1 MAAFAAS
8 LRRNHKGTS
17 NRRRHPSTSTSAVPK
32 KTDVPTR
39 QHHQQPYSDAA
50 IDCNKSVLSRNT
62 YDGDDEDDVF
72 ASYES
77 FRDHLGETNPRCK
90 QPISQTNTVDDEST
104 IGGGGGTTP
113 IDRLTQVAQR
123 LQEQQEVQHP
133 PTTPTKKGI
142 LKKTKERN
150 YQGLEYED
158 SSGPDLTPQK
168 NKSNQGMKQRNRLPH
183 HQQAQRQHVYN
194 DYPHYNHKETPALEK
209 VIDTDDISLGSAEAT
224 ATYRNKYKNILPM
237 VFTSTNIGTRSSI
250 SIMES
255 FGGEAKSMNTDEDG
269 AANHPSATL
278 GEQQHQP
285 TQETQPS
292 SPSEYIKAKF
302 IELLFP
308 DNQNS
313 TTMCNMIELDQHDKE
328 RFLQLLS
335 MGEQDANKGSEGNVS
350 SEMKHGGDGDD
361 DDTLFLNG
369 GGCNMTTAMTNGVAM
384 TSSLLDTLC
393 RCTTMTDS
401 DQQFAEDGEEK
412 KNEIENDG
420 DDIKAMFNQVHDAFV
435 ASGTPKLTYALLDRF
450 GVIESMESMQPDL
463 LCQGAQPETTG
474 ETVGEGDNDPET
486 SGPGKQAV
494 NIDGKF
500 VRSGSSSNAAN
511 IQGRN
516 RRGCET

>member
-1 MAAFAAS
+1 MVAFAAA
-8 LRRNHKGTS
+8 LRRNHKATS
-17 NRRRHPSTSTSAVPK
+17 NRGSHPSTPSAVPK
-32 KTDVPTR
+32 KNNVPNR
-39 QHHQQPYSDAA
+39 QQQHLPYSDAA

-62 YDGDDEDDVF
+62 YDGDDEDEVF

-77 FRDHLGETNPRCK
+77 FRDHLGETNPRRK
-90 QPISQTNTVDDEST
+90 QPISQTNMIDDEST
-104 IGGGGGTTP
+104 IGGGVGTTP

-123 LQEQQEVQHP
+123 LQEQQEAQQSSM
-133 PTTPTKKGI
+133 TPTKNGI
-142 LKKTKERN
+142 LKKKKERH

-168 NKSNQGMKQRNRLPH
+168 NKGNQGMKQRNRLLH
-183 HQQAQRQHVYN
+183 HQQAQRQQVYS
-194 DYPHYNHKETPALEK
+194 DYPQYHHKETPALKK

-237 VFTSTNIGTRSSI
+237 VFTSTNIGTRTST

-255 FGGEAKSMNTDEDG
+255 FSGEAKSTNTGEDG
-269 AANHPSATL
+269 AATHSTATL

-285 TQETQPS
+285 RQGTQPS

-308 DNQNS
+308 DSQNS
-313 TTMCNMIELDQHDKE
+313 TTMCNMIELDQQDKE
-328 RFLQLLS
+328 RFLQILS
-335 MGEQDANKGSEGNVS
+335 MGEQHAKTASDGNVS
-350 SEMKHGGDGDD
+350 SETKHDDD

-384 TSSLLDTLC
+384 TNTLLDTLC
-393 RCTTMTDS
+393 QCTTMTEGDKQS
-401 DQQFAEDGEEK
+401 DEDGEEK
-412 KNEIENDG
+412 KNESDG
-420 DDIKAMFNQVHDAFV
+420 DDIKAMFSQVHDAFM

-450 GVIESMESMQPDL
+450 GVIESIESIRPDML
-463 LCQGAQPETTG
+463 FQGVQPETAG
-474 ETVGEGDNDPET
+474 DTVDEGVDDPGT

-500 VRSGSSSNAAN
+500 VRSGSSSNATDSK
-511 IQGRN
+511 
-516 RRGCET
+516 RRGCEI